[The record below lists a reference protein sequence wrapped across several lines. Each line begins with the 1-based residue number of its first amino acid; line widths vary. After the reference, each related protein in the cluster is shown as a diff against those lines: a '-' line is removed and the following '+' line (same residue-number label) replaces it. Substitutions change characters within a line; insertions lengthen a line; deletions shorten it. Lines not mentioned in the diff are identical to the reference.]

1 MRRNRPSDRENP
13 HVRDAGAHDIMVRS
27 GQVPGIGQRPARPT
41 PVIVARKYHAITSDS
56 RLALTKPRRYD
67 AMLRGEEGLGEQ
79 GRSVKLAQ
87 VAPFRLGEALVDP
100 PRRRVSRG
108 DQAVI
113 LEPRVM
119 QVLVLLAQAR
129 GAVISR
135 DELIERCWNGRIVG
149 ENAINRVISR
159 IRQLATELGRDSFLL
174 ETITKVGYR
183 MVVVGEAE
191 AGPVSDLPPPWP
203 LDTREPPPAALIRAD
218 DEAPSAPPR
227 LTRRRFVA
235 AGAALVG
242 LGATG
247 TWVWRHRQGHVPH
260 PDALEFHRRGQLAQR
275 QGVPEQVRQAISFF
289 RQATRIDPR
298 YADAWGGLALSYR
311 HVLEGY
317 AEGELD
323 SLPNLIESAANR
335 ALSLD
340 PGNADAAIALAM
352 IDPYFRNW
360 ERIERDLLHIQRDHP
375 DHWFVQG
382 QLGLTRYETGRWRD
396 GLGHTERQMEIEP
409 FIPIPHVT
417 YARALWGIGRLHEA
431 ETVLDDAVARWPG
444 NFLPWNLKF
453 SFLLFNRRPAAAAA
467 FVMNPETRPEHLRP
481 DGVQARLVLAR
492 AVERRDPADIA
503 ASLADQRAMMAT
515 IGSVPTTAPVLVLL
529 GQPSLAMTMME
540 HYYLGG
546 PASDFGPE
554 IPPPERYQRR
564 YTHFLFMPNMASL
577 WPEPRFAALLDRI
590 GLEQYWRASGT
601 APDYRRTG

>member
-1 MRRNRPSDRENP
+1 MPLAEE
-13 HVRDAGAHDIMVRS
+13 
-27 GQVPGIGQRPARPT
+27 
-41 PVIVARKYHAITSDS
+41 S
-56 RLALTKPRRYD
+56 RTI
-67 AMLRGEEGLGEQ
+67 
-79 GRSVKLAQ
+79 KLAH
-87 VAPFRLGEALVDP
+87 VPPFQFGEVLVDP

-108 DQAVI
+108 NCVVT

-159 IRQLATELGRDSFLL
+159 IRQLAAELGLESFLL

-191 AGPVSDLPPPWP
+191 AAAAPDLSPPWP
-203 LDTREPPPAALIRAD
+203 VDDRELLPLALADAD
-218 DEAPSAPPR
+218 DDEPNSPPR
-227 LTRRRFVA
+227 LSRRQFVA
-235 AGAALVG
+235 VCSALAG

-247 TWVWRHRQGHVPH
+247 AWLWRQEGHVPH
-260 PDALEFHRRGQLAQR
+260 PEALEFHRRGQHAQR

-289 RQATRIDPR
+289 RQATQIDPL

-323 SLPNLIESAANR
+323 SLPGLIESAANR

-340 PGNADAAIALAM
+340 SGNADAAIALAM

-360 ERIERDLLHIQRDHP
+360 QRIERDLLHIQRDHP
-375 DHWFVQG
+375 HHWFVQG

-396 GLGHTERQMEIEP
+396 GLPHTERQLEIEP

-417 YARALWGIGRLHEA
+417 YARALWTVGRLHEA
-431 ETVLDDAVARWPG
+431 ETVLDAAVARWPG
-444 NFLPWNLKF
+444 NFLPWSLKF

-467 FVMNPETRPEHLRP
+467 FVMNPETRPERLRS

-492 AVERRDPADIA
+492 AVERGDPADIA
-503 ASLADQRAMMAT
+503 ASLADQRAIIAT
-515 IGSVPTTAPVLVLL
+515 IGSIPTTAPVLVLL
-529 GQPSLAMTMME
+529 GQPNLAMAMME
-540 HYYLGG
+540 RYYFGG
-546 PASDFGPE
+546 PASDLGPE
-554 IPPPERYQRR
+554 IAPPERYQRR
-564 YTHFLFMPNMASL
+564 YTHFLFMPHMASL

-590 GLEQYWRASGT
+590 GLEQYWRATGT
-601 APDYRRTG
+601 VPDYRRPG